1 MPKAALL
8 TAIAGL
14 NRGILASSTEKKQ
27 VDELTQ
33 ALEAVNPTPDP
44 VKAPDKLVGNWRLI
58 YTSSKALL
66 GLDRAPLV
74 KLGQVYQAV
83 QPETHTIVNI
93 AELYGLPYLE
103 GLVSVVAQF
112 EPVPEETARVR
123 VKFQRSIIGLRQLLE
138 YRSPE
143 QFISQLD
150 RHKTLLGLDFKLNG
164 EEQQG
169 WLDITYLDDDLR
181 IGRGNEGSLFI
192 LSKTHESKVDS

>member
-14 NRGILASSTEKKQ
+14 NRGILANPTEKRT
-27 VDELTQ
+27 VDELAQ

-44 VKAPDKLVGNWRLI
+44 LNAPDQLSGNWRLI

-74 KLGQVYQAV
+74 KLGQVYQCVRPAE
-83 QPETHTIVNI
+83 QTIINI

-112 EPVPEETARVR
+112 EPIPEETARVR

-138 YRSPE
+138 YRNPD
-143 QFISQLD
+143 QFINQLD
-150 RHKTLLGLDFKLNG
+150 SRKTFLGLDFKLNS

-169 WLDITYLDDDLR
+169 WLDITYLDEDLR
-181 IGRGNEGSLFI
+181 LGRGNEGSLFI
-192 LSKTHESKVDS
+192 LSKATF

>member
-14 NRGILASSTEKKQ
+14 NRGILANPTEKKR
-27 VDELTQ
+27 VDELAQ
-33 ALEAVNPTPDP
+33 GLEAVNPTPDLLQ
-44 VKAPDKLVGNWRLI
+44 APDKLAGNWRLI
-58 YTSSKALL
+58 YTSSQALL

-74 KLGQVYQAV
+74 KLGQIYQCVRPAE
-83 QPETHTIVNI
+83 QAIFNI

-103 GLVSVVAQF
+103 GLVSVVAKF
-112 EPVPEETARVR
+112 EPIPDAPARVR
-123 VKFQRSIIGLRQLLE
+123 VKFQRSIIGLRQLLN

-143 QFISQLD
+143 QFISQLASG
-150 RHKTLLGLDFKLNG
+150 KTLMGLDFKLNS

-181 IGRGNEGSLFI
+181 LGRGNEGSLFV
-192 LSKTHESKVDS
+192 LSKS